1 MLARRFSACCR
12 LQSAGPAAAMN
23 LAVFDLDNTLLAGD
37 SDYLW
42 GVFLVE
48 NGVVD
53 AEHYARSN
61 ERFYREYQDG
71 TLDIHS
77 YGAFVL
83 QPLVERKLDEMQALR
98 ARFIRE
104 RVVPMVA
111 PGARP
116 LLDRHR
122 SAGDTLL
129 ITTATNHFV
138 VEPIATDPEVID
150 GRYTGR
156 LHGTP
161 NYQAGKVTR
170 LRAWLDRDQPRFE
183 HISAY
188 SDSHND
194 LPLLEMADRAVA
206 VDPDPTL
213 RAAAAARGW
222 EIISLR

>member
-1 MLARRFSACCR
+1 
-12 LQSAGPAAAMN
+12 MN

-53 AEHYARSN
+53 ADHYARSN
-61 ERFYREYQDG
+61 ERFYREYEAG
-71 TLDIHS
+71 TLDIHA

-83 QPLVERKLDEMQALR
+83 QPLVEHELHVMQELRK
-98 ARFIRE
+98 RFIDE

-111 PGARP
+111 PGAP
-116 LLDRHR
+116 ALLERHR
-122 SAGDTLL
+122 RAGDTLL
-129 ITTATNHFV
+129 ITTATNRFV
-138 VEPIATDPEVID
+138 VEPIAALLGVPHLLATEPEIVD

-156 LHGTP
+156 LQGTP
-161 NYQAGKVTR
+161 NFQTGKVAR
-170 LRAWLDRDQPRFE
+170 LRAWLDEQRKPRGR
-183 HISAY
+183 ITAY

-206 VDPDPTL
+206 VDPDPRL
-213 RAAAAARGW
+213 RAAAQERGW
-222 EIISLR
+222 DVISLR

>member
-1 MLARRFSACCR
+1 
-12 LQSAGPAAAMN
+12 MN

-48 NGVVD
+48 NGIVD
-53 AEHYARSN
+53 AAHYARSN

-71 TLDIHS
+71 TLDIHA

-83 QPLVERKLDEMQALR
+83 QPLVERGSDALEALR
-98 ARFIRE
+98 KRFIDE
-104 RVVPMVA
+104 RVVPIVA
-111 PGARP
+111 PRARE

-122 SAGDTLL
+122 RAGDTLL
-129 ITTATNHFV
+129 ITTATHRFV
-138 VEPIATDPEVID
+138 VEPIAQLLDVPHLLATDPEIID

-161 NYQAGKVTR
+161 NFQAGKVTR
-170 LRAWLDRDQPRFE
+170 LKAWLNDDGRHFGE
-183 HISAY
+183 ISAY

-194 LPLLEMADRAVA
+194 LPLLEMADRAIA

-213 RAAAAARGW
+213 RAAAAVRGW
-222 EIISLR
+222 DIISLR